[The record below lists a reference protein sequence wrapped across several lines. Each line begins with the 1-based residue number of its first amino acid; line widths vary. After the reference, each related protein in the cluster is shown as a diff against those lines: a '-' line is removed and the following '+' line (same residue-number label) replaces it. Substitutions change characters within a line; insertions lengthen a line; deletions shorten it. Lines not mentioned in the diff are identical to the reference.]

1 MEVKFTD
8 FNDNNKE
15 KILINYRIKT
25 KAELIGEN
33 RELRL
38 IIDRLLLDKKNM
50 IKKLEEIA
58 EAIKL
63 RGVEWKCQNWSTN

>member
-63 RGVEWKCQNWSTN
+63 RGVE

>member
-15 KILINYRIKT
+15 KILINYHIKT
-25 KAELIGEN
+25 KAEWVGECK
-33 RELRL
+33 ELRI

-50 IKKLEEIA
+50 VKKLEEIA

-63 RGVEWKCQNWSTN
+63 RD

>member
-8 FNDNNKE
+8 FNDYNK
-15 KILINYRIKT
+15 IKT
-25 KAELIGEN
+25 LTNIPNKKKAEWIAEN
-33 RELRL
+33 QELRL
-38 IIDRLLLDKKNM
+38 IILRLLLDQKNM

-63 RGVEWKCQNWSTN
+63 KGVE